1 MSHDIQYVTQAGA
14 WLAGAPSLGLFCPVT
29 VSKTVAVIVIIAL
42 LLYCIV
48 LYCIVLYCI
57 VLYCIVLYCIVLYF
71 QDEEE
76 EDHLTGGLF
85 EDIVEKPD
93 TPSPILY
100 LTTPDMSFVNLFRYG
115 ILALQLLPEK
125 SAAGR
130 LGRVRWVGLGW
141 VR

>member
-1 MSHDIQYVTQAGA
+1 ME
-14 WLAGAPSLGLFCPVT
+14 PSL
-29 VSKTVAVIVIIAL
+29 VIIVVGL
-42 LLYCIV
+42 LLYCTV
-48 LYCIVLYCI
+48 LYCTVLYCT
-57 VLYCIVLYCIVLYF
+57 VLYCTVLSCPVLYCTVLYCTVLYCTVLYCTVLYCTVLYCTVLYC

-76 EDHLTGGLF
+76 EEHLTGGLF

-125 SAAGR
+125 SAAGS
-130 LGRVRWVGLGW
+130 V
-141 VR
+141 

>member
-1 MSHDIQYVTQAGA
+1 M
-14 WLAGAPSLGLFCPVT
+14 
-29 VSKTVAVIVIIAL
+29 
-42 LLYCIV
+42 
-48 LYCIVLYCI
+48 
-57 VLYCIVLYCIVLYF
+57 
-71 QDEEE
+71 
-76 EDHLTGGLF
+76 TGGLF

-130 LGRVRWVGLGW
+130 SGRVGSCRVGSGRVRLVAHVLMYTTLCNG
-141 VR
+141 RT